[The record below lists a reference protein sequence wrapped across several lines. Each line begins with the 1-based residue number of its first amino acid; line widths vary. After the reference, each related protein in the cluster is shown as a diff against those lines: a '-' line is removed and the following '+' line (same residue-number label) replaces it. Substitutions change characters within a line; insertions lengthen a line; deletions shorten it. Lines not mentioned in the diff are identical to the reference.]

1 MSTRHLFGS
10 VSLSTVPRCPRAV
23 VVGGSLAGM
32 LAARVLSDHFDDVI
46 LLERH
51 ELPGTATA
59 RQGVPQARHAHA
71 LLERGRGVMER
82 LLPGLTEELVEA
94 GAELMDATQDVA
106 TMCPYGWYVRCPGG
120 PTLLGASRDLIDH
133 RVRSRVAAIPNVR
146 IRQGV

>member
-1 MSTRHLFGS
+1 MVSASGLGWFRGKEHRMRTRRMFGALC
-10 VSLSTVPRCPRAV
+10 LSTVPRRRRAV

-51 ELPGTATA
+51 ELPETATA

-82 LLPGLTEELVEA
+82 LLPGLTEALIRA

-106 TMCPYGWYVRCPGG
+106 MMCP
-120 PTLLGASRDLIDH
+120 
-133 RVRSRVAAIPNVR
+133 
-146 IRQGV
+146 